1 MFWLDCCNDWLVCTM
16 GATVVGGLSLGKTKY
31 ERPIQGRIPNPFIR
45 PVFPPQPMTTLD
57 PDDLPFKL
65 TIMPE
70 IQKTSN
76 QNLPAT
82 VYKPSELLGI
92 FTSFLSQTDV
102 NRKVIYLR
110 GIYLKNPKHDP
121 RWNSRYDTLR
131 DEDTQTEITLQIP
144 QRLCNNLKDGNLVQV
159 GGVLGRRAQNNCHI
173 QLMLVVSRIDV
184 VQEQAID
191 EAEIKRMELRQK
203 KALAGFKNVDSL
215 LEQLLYTD
223 QRPQVAL
230 VFAQTSITM
239 SDFEAGI
246 NAAKS
251 AIDFTERRVNFSNS
265 QELVRT
271 LQALDEFDF
280 SIIALV
286 RGGGGGIE
294 KLDEL
299 DVLESIVSLR
309 TPIIAAVGH
318 VEEKLFIKQLVDKC
332 APTPNGLGQY
342 FSEMVESVSEKK
354 TKSRAALTEQIKKQF
369 KDQLEAGQK
378 QNKELQEK
386 LTKLTK
392 AQEEAVKKHNEQV
405 QALTKVQAE
414 ATKKHNEQVEV
425 LGKQN
430 QELQKKLSEI
440 TKAHEATQKQ
450 QSEAMVKLQAQMKE
464 QNEAHSKQQQ
474 EFNASLKKMQETNG
488 ELNKSLSKLTV
499 QNTQA
504 AKDLNDARERQRQL
518 ERQLQES
525 SGSGLWKIAAIIAL
539 LALLASLL
547 FR

>member
-1 MFWLDCCNDWLVCTM
+1 MN
-16 GATVVGGLSLGKTKY
+16 
-31 ERPIQGRIPNPFIR
+31 
-45 PVFPPQPMTTLD
+45 
-57 PDDLPFKL
+57 
-65 TIMPE
+65 E
-70 IQKTSN
+70 IQPVN
-76 QNLPAT
+76 NNLPAT
-82 VYKPSELLGI
+82 VYKPSEIIGI
-92 FTSFLSQTDV
+92 FNSILAKQSV
-102 NRKVIYLR
+102 NAQVVYLR
-110 GIYLKNPKHDP
+110 GIYLASG
-121 RWNSRYDTLR
+121 RQSYGGYYYDTLR
-131 DEDTQTEITLQIP
+131 DEDRQEEITIIVTELQ
-144 QRLCNNLKDGNLVQV
+144 RESLKNGNLVNV
-159 GGVLGRRAQNNCHI
+159 GGVIGRNVNSRGQI
-173 QLMLVVSRIDV
+173 QINLNVSRIEV
-184 VQEQAID
+184 VQEQVVD
-191 EAEIKRMELRQK
+191 EAEIKRVELRQK
-203 KALAGFKNVDSL
+203 KASVGFKNVDGV

-230 VFAQTSITM
+230 VFAQSSITM

-280 SIIALV
+280 SVIALV

-294 KLDEL
+294 KLDDL
-299 DVLESIVSLR
+299 DVLETVVNLK
-309 TPIIAAVGH
+309 TPTIAAIGH

-386 LTKLTK
+386 LTSLTK

-464 QNEAHSKQQQ
+464 QNETHSKQQQ
-474 EFNASLKKMQETNG
+474 EVQCVPKKDAG
-488 ELNKSLSKLTV
+488 NKWRIK
-499 QNTQA
+499 
-504 AKDLNDARERQRQL
+504 
-518 ERQLQES
+518 
-525 SGSGLWKIAAIIAL
+525 
-539 LALLASLL
+539 
-547 FR
+547 

>member
-1 MFWLDCCNDWLVCTM
+1 MN
-16 GATVVGGLSLGKTKY
+16 
-31 ERPIQGRIPNPFIR
+31 E
-45 PVFPPQPMTTLD
+45 
-57 PDDLPFKL
+57 L
-65 TIMPE
+65 TPH
-70 IQKTSN
+70 TA
-76 QNLPAT
+76 NLPQT
-82 VYKPSELLGI
+82 TYKPSEIIGI
-92 FTSFLSQTDV
+92 FNSILAKQSV
-102 NRKVIYLR
+102 NAQVVYLR
-110 GIYLKNPKHDP
+110 GVYLASGRQPYGGYF
-121 RWNSRYDTLR
+121 YDTLR
-131 DEDTQTEITLQIP
+131 DEDRQEEITIYLTQQ
-144 QRLCNNLKDGNLVQV
+144 QRESLKNGNLVMV
-159 GGVLGRRAQNNCHI
+159 GGVLGRNVNHRGQI
-173 QLMLVVSRIDV
+173 QLVLNVSRIDII
-184 VQEQAID
+184 QDQAVD
-191 EAEIKRMELRQK
+191 ESEIKRMELRQK
-203 KALAGFKNVDSL
+203 KATIGFKNVDAI
-215 LEQLLYTD
+215 LEQLLYTGG
-223 QRPQVAL
+223 RPKVAL
-230 VFAQTSITM
+230 VFAQSSITM

-251 AIDFTERRVNFSNS
+251 AIDFTERRVNFANS
-265 QELVRT
+265 SELIRT
-271 LQALDEFDF
+271 LKAIDEFDF
-280 SIIALV
+280 TVIALI

-294 KLDEL
+294 KLDDL
-299 DVLESIVSLR
+299 DVLETVVNLK
-309 TPIIAAVGH
+309 TPTIAAIGH
-318 VEEKLFIKQLVDKC
+318 VEEKIFIKQLVDKC

-342 FSEMVESVSEKK
+342 FSELVETVSEKK
-354 TKSRAALTEQIKKQF
+354 TKSRAVLTEQIKKQF

-386 LTKLTK
+386 LQALTK
-392 AQEEAVKKHNEQV
+392 NQEEAVKKHNEQV

-474 EFNASLKKMQETNG
+474 EFNVSLKKMQETNG
-488 ELNKSLSKLTV
+488 ELNKSLSKLTA

>member
-1 MFWLDCCNDWLVCTM
+1 
-16 GATVVGGLSLGKTKY
+16 
-31 ERPIQGRIPNPFIR
+31 
-45 PVFPPQPMTTLD
+45 
-57 PDDLPFKL
+57 
-65 TIMPE
+65 MPE

-76 QNLPAT
+76 QNLPTT

-92 FTSFLSQTDV
+92 FTSFLSPTDV

-144 QRLCNNLKDGNLVQV
+144 QRLCDNLKDGNLVQV

-203 KALAGFKNVDSL
+203 KASVGFKNVDSL

-223 QRPQVAL
+223 QRPQIAL

-280 SIIALV
+280 SVIALV

-309 TPIIAAVGH
+309 TPIIAAIGH

-354 TKSRAALTEQIKKQF
+354 TKSRAALTEQIKKPF

-386 LTKLTK
+386 LTSLTK

-474 EFNASLKKMQETNG
+474 EFNVSLKKMQETNG

-525 SGSGLWKIAAIIAL
+525 SGSGLWKIAAIIAI
-539 LALLASLL
+539 LAFLASLL

>member
-1 MFWLDCCNDWLVCTM
+1 MSD
-16 GATVVGGLSLGKTKY
+16 
-31 ERPIQGRIPNPFIR
+31 IQPAPN
-45 PVFPPQPMTTLD
+45 
-57 PDDLPFKL
+57 
-65 TIMPE
+65 
-70 IQKTSN
+70 
-76 QNLPAT
+76 NLPGT
-82 VYKPSELLGI
+82 VYKPSEIIGI
-92 FTSFLSQTDV
+92 FNSILAKQSV
-102 NRKVIYLR
+102 NAQVVYLR
-110 GIYLKNPKHDP
+110 GIYLASGKQ
-121 RWNSRYDTLR
+121 SYGGYYYDTLR
-131 DEDTQTEITLQIP
+131 DEDRQEEITIIVTQP
-144 QRLCNNLKDGNLVQV
+144 QRENLKNGNLVNV
-159 GGVLGRRAQNNCHI
+159 GGVISRNVNNRGQI
-173 QLMLVVSRIDV
+173 QINLNVSRIDV
-184 VQEQAID
+184 VQEQVVD
-191 EAEIKRMELRQK
+191 EAEIKRGELRQK
-203 KALAGFKNVDSL
+203 KASIGFKNVDGV
-215 LEQLLYTD
+215 LEQLLYQD
-223 QRPQVAL
+223 KRPNVAL
-230 VFAQTSITM
+230 VFAQSSITM

-251 AIDFTERRVNFSNS
+251 AIDFTERRVNFANS
-265 QELVRT
+265 SELVKT
-271 LQALDEFDF
+271 LKVLDEFDF
-280 SIIALV
+280 SVIVLV

-294 KLDEL
+294 KLDDL
-299 DVLESIVSLR
+299 DVLETMVNLK
-309 TPIIAAVGH
+309 TPTIAAIGH

-386 LTKLTK
+386 LTSLTK

-525 SGSGLWKIAAIIAL
+525 SGSGIWKIAAIIAI
-539 LALLASLL
+539 LAFLASLL